1 MRECKA
7 TKSINGV
14 WNHVYVLE
22 ISKEELSYSQQQ
34 KPLTDS
40 HGKIGKDE
48 RFTKWNICTRVLDV
62 VSFVLF
68 FHAFVIITINDD
80 STIVD
85 DKSDNFPAYSDHLK
99 NLVIDQSDNNA
110 IVIDQSNNLSMVIDQ
125 SNNLS
130 MVIDQ
135 SKNDAISDHVSE

>member
-1 MRECKA
+1 MYQISCLYDF
-7 TKSINGV
+7 SIKGYGV
-14 WNHVYVLE
+14 WNHVYELE

-68 FHAFVIITINDD
+68 FLYKIE
-80 STIVD
+80 
-85 DKSDNFPAYSDHLK
+85 
-99 NLVIDQSDNNA
+99 
-110 IVIDQSNNLSMVIDQ
+110 SNREYEKVKFSCTV
-125 SNNLS
+125 
-130 MVIDQ
+130 
-135 SKNDAISDHVSE
+135 